1 MSGQFT
7 PVGAQRCLDYL
18 SGTLSTSLVT
28 ASGFSTYLMLVT
40 ATPSSLASLATYQEV
55 AAAGYARQP
64 LSWSAAALNASGT
77 YQISNAAALLFG
89 PFTGSAGIGA
99 AAVGCALVT
108 SLTGLSGTPLMFW
121 TFDTPGSAG
130 QNASLQIAIGALV
143 MGLS

>member
-7 PVGAQRCLDYL
+7 PVGSQRCLDYL

-28 ASGFSTYLMLVT
+28 ATGFSTYLMLVT
-40 ATPSSLASLATYQEV
+40 AAPSNMASLSTYPEV
-55 AAAGYARQP
+55 SAAGYARQP
-64 LSWSAAALNASGT
+64 VSWSAAALNASSV
-77 YQISNAAALLFG
+77 YQISNSTAVLFG

-108 SLTGLSGTPLMFW
+108 ALTGVSGTPLMYW
-121 TFDTPGSAG
+121 TFDTPGSAS